1 MARSSER
8 RSLLCHQNEPWGNY
22 GQLFNLQDVS
32 NLCVRRRDDWDDVQN
47 ERGLR
52 TRAKCQPEGDDNSG
66 HSARAFQSK
75 KSLAVWS
82 DRFQLGPGVENHED
96 ALQLCRLTW
105 RGRHQG
111 AQEVFAFPDLIPP
124 GKFKRSSKSVH
135 L

>member
-8 RSLLCHQNEPWGNY
+8 RSLLCHQSEPWGNY

-32 NLCVRRRDDWDDVQN
+32 NLCIRRRDGCDD

-52 TRAKCQPEGDDNSG
+52 STLCQPEGDDNSG

-105 RGRHQG
+105 RGRRQG
-111 AQEVFAFPDLIPP
+111 AQEVFAFPDSIRP

-135 L
+135 P